1 MEGKQNM
8 GKDQREERRKIEIG
22 GYNIGMTE
30 REKKQGVKCE
40 ENKVLRRIREIG

>member
-22 GYNIGMTE
+22 GYYIGMTK

>member
-1 MEGKQNM
+1 MEEKQNM

-22 GYNIGMTE
+22 GYNTGMTK
-30 REKKQGVKCE
+30 REKTQVVKYE